1 MLEMFEI
8 LPRGTSI
15 DFLAKRWFFFILSI
29 LLVFAGVV
37 RWASLGDARYGTD
50 FLGGSE
56 FVIELTAE
64 LNKEKSL
71 GAEEIRAAFGSK
83 GMSEVTVQAFEAAS
97 RQFSLRLPSE
107 NEAATRLSVQ
117 DALRAAFGE
126 NYTIVRSDYVG
137 PTVGKELR
145 IKAIL
150 AVALGLLAMLVYVTL
165 RFELA
170 FAVGAVVAIFHD
182 VLVSLGIYLWAGYP
196 ITMATIAG
204 ALTIVGYS
212 INDTIVVFDRIRE
225 DIESGNAQPRT
236 LVSVMNSGIN
246 ATLSR
251 TILTSLLTLLSCLAL
266 YLFGGGAI
274 SDLSFFLCVGV
285 VVGGYSTIYIAS
297 PVVLAWH
304 RFRGGGEFVQ

>member
-1 MLEMFEI
+1 MFEI
-8 LPRGTSI
+8 LPRDTSI
-15 DFLAKRWFFFILSI
+15 DFLAKRRFFFILSI
-29 LLVFAGVV
+29 LLILAGVA
-37 RWASLGDARYGTD
+37 RWISLGDAKYGTD

-56 FVIELTAE
+56 FVIELSAE
-64 LNKEKSL
+64 VGKGEAQ
-71 GAEEIRAAFGSK
+71 GADEIRAALGSR
-83 GMSEVTVQAFEAAS
+83 GMNEVSVQAFEAAS

-107 NEAATRLSVQ
+107 NEASTRLSVQ
-117 DALRAAFGE
+117 DALRASFGE
-126 NYTIVRSDYVG
+126 NFTIVRSDFVG
-137 PTVGKELR
+137 PTVGRELR
-145 IKAIL
+145 IKAII

-196 ITMATIAG
+196 VTMATIAG

-225 DIESGNAQPRT
+225 DIEVGNTQPRT

-246 ATLSR
+246 NTLSR

-304 RFRGGGEFVQ
+304 RFRGGAELV